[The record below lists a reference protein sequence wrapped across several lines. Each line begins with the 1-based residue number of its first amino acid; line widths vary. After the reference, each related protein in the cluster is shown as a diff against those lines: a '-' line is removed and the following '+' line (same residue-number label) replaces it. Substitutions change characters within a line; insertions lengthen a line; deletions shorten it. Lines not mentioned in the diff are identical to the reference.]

1 MSKIKILS
9 DSTCDLPKDIIKK
22 YDIGILPL
30 FVNLDGHVYKD
41 DGAEIT
47 SHMIFDYVAR
57 TGVLPGT
64 IGVSVDNF
72 RTEFEKWHELGY
84 EIICHTISSDLSCSF
99 QNANI
104 AADGLSGVFVVDSRN
119 LCCGVGLLVMNSAEL
134 ADEGMM
140 AEDIVKSTESLT
152 SKVNCSFVID
162 TIDYLRKGGRC
173 STVAALGA
181 NIFKIKPMI
190 VVEDGSMK
198 VGNKFRGLQSKVLQ
212 EYVDKLFEVKKD
224 IDTRRI
230 FLASVGCSQE
240 TVELVRDRIKKRR
253 HFDEIIEAT
262 AGATI
267 TSHCGPNTVGIMFL
281 ER

>member
-9 DSTCDLPKDIIKK
+9 DSTCDLPKDILKK

-47 SHMIFDYVAR
+47 PQMIFDYVSR

-64 IGVSVDNF
+64 IGVSVDSF

-104 AADGLSGVFVVDSRN
+104 AADGLDGVFVVDSRN
-119 LCCGVGLLVMNSAEL
+119 LCCGVGIIALNSAEL
-134 ADEGMM
+134 AAEGMM
-140 AEDIVKSTESLT
+140 AEDIVKNSEALT
-152 SKVNCSFVID
+152 PKVNCSFVID

-190 VVEDGSMK
+190 IVEDGGMK